1 MHPIQQKLL
10 NLSHEQDLGKMSL
23 RQIAK
28 IIEQDGKPQLV
39 KYHLLQLEKMGMIKI
54 NMAQG
59 VIKPIKRG
67 FGSTN
72 VNSHIYSLPIV
83 GAANCGD
90 ARIFAEERIEGHLRV
105 ASSMLP
111 RKKNDLYVLIADGS
125 SMNEADVGNGK
136 TIEDG
141 DFVIVDGSYKNP
153 RNGDIIVSVIDGMA
167 NLKRFKMD
175 KINKQITLQSESTE
189 KHLPIFIHEGDD
201 FVVSGKVIDV
211 IKMPTNKK

>member
-1 MHPIQQKLL
+1 MHTIQQKLL

-28 IIEQDGKPQLV
+28 LIGQDNKPQLV
-39 KYHLLQLEKMGMIKI
+39 KHHLFQLEKMGMIRI

-67 FGSTN
+67 FGSTS

-105 ASSMLP
+105 AASMLP
-111 RKKNDLYVLIADGS
+111 RKRNGLYVLIADGS
-125 SMNEADVGNGK
+125 SMNMADVGNGK

-141 DFVIVDGSYKNP
+141 DFVIVDGLYKSP
-153 RNGDIIVSVIDGMA
+153 KDGDIIVSVIDGMA
-167 NLKRFKMD
+167 NLKRFTAD
-175 KINKQITLQSESTE
+175 KASRQITLQSESTE
-189 KHLPIFIHEGDD
+189 NHLPIFINEGDD

-211 IKMPTNKK
+211 IKKPK